1 MDAKLV
7 QALKMACRA
16 HATQID
22 KSGEPYILHPLR
34 VAFDYELYGDARV
47 VALLHD
53 VIEDTPITYAEIYA
67 QFGPIIAEAVA
78 SVSRGYIWAGT
89 DLAIAHG
96 QAPMIFKN
104 EEGYRKELYLDF
116 VLRARANGIGRQV
129 KIADLKDNLSPARM
143 DRLPA
148 HEKGIAKRYERALK
162 LLTME

>member
-1 MDAKLV
+1 MDVLLV
-7 QALKMACRA
+7 HALKVACRA

-34 VAFDYELYGDARV
+34 VAFEYDLSTVNEQV

-53 VIEDTPITYAEIYA
+53 VIEDTPVTYAEIYS
-67 QFGPIIAEAVA
+67 QFGLVIADAVA
-78 SVSRGYIWAGT
+78 SVSRGYLWKGDPAYRYAEPI
-89 DLAIAHG
+89 IYK
-96 QAPMIFKN
+96 P
-104 EEGYRKELYLDF
+104 EEGYQKEVYLDF
-116 VLRARANGIGRQV
+116 VLRARANRIGRAV

-148 HEKGIAKRYERALK
+148 HEKGITKRYERALK